1 MIVDTRI
8 PIGTTSRPYDPRDP
22 MGTTAPATE
31 VQHAAASRG
40 ISMESALR
48 QQADILARQAE
59 EQSGATA
66 EARTWLRSRSTTRA
80 LLDLTTIVLNLQ
92 KEALKNNG

>member
-1 MIVDTRI
+1 MIVDTSI
-8 PIGTTSRPYDPRDP
+8 NPLPTSRPFDPRDP

-31 VQHAAASRG
+31 VQHVAQARG
-40 ISMESALR
+40 ISMDAALR
-48 QQADILARQAE
+48 QQADLLARQAE